1 MKGQRFLALLG
12 GFAVATTCTTAFA
25 ADASKTPAFN
35 EAQAG
40 QSSRGIALDELF
52 ATFKSKADPAV
63 VKTKNAVAAK
73 TPTTAPTTHL
83 TPTPSHKIVATGT
96 KKSAAA
102 VRKTQTA
109 ASEPTRK
116 SKPAIYSPSMDDSQ
130 AILAVSSGGS
140 DKPIVTASLDK
151 PGAVPKYKNG
161 DRMVVKLRAHQDCNV
176 LVFDYDSTGT
186 LTQLFPNEFETNG
199 SLKAGTEVEL
209 GGADSKYTL
218 DIAGKGLERIFVYAY
233 PANEGPITVAMNPV
247 AHTPFRSVEITP
259 DQYRRL
265 VRESRTYFDPTASHD
280 RSVKVTPKSAG
291 QQVAN
296 ASMENDKAANKLEL
310 TFQIEK

>member
-1 MKGQRFLALLG
+1 MKGQKFLALLG

-25 ADASKTPAFN
+25 ADAGKAPAFS

-52 ATFKSKADPAV
+52 ATFKSKANAPTA
-63 VKTKNAVAAK
+63 KTNAVAAK

-83 TPTPSHKIVATGT
+83 TPTPSHKVVAAGA
-96 KKSAAA
+96 KKSAAP
-102 VRKTQTA
+102 VRKTA

-116 SKPAIYSPSMDDSQ
+116 AKPAIYSPSLDETQ

-140 DKPIVTASLDK
+140 DKPIITASLDK
-151 PGAVPKYKNG
+151 PGAVPKYKSG
-161 DRMVVKLRAHQDCNV
+161 DRMVVKLHAHQDCNV

-199 SLKAGTEVEL
+199 SLKAGSEMEL
-209 GGADSKYTL
+209 GGTDSKYTL
-218 DIAGKGLERIFVYAY
+218 DVAGRGLERIFVYAY

-265 VRESRTYFDPTASHD
+265 VKESRTYFEPNASHD
-280 RSVKVTPKSAG
+280 RSVKVTPKSAS

-296 ASMENDKAANKLEL
+296 ASLENDKAANKLEL